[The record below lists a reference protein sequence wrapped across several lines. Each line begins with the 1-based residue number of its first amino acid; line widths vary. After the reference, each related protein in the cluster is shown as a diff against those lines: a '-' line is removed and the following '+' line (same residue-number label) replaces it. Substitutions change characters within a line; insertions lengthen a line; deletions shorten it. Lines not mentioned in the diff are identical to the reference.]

1 MNNRLLSEKWIKA
14 SIAGTIWA
22 ASEIVLGSF
31 LHNLKV
37 PFSGNILTAIG
48 VIILI
53 SIGHKWTDRGL
64 FWRAGL
70 ICAIM
75 KTMSPSAVIFGPMI
89 AIFTESVLLEI
100 SVRLLGRTLAGFTL
114 GGMLAMSWNLFQKI
128 INYIIF
134 YGYNIVEVYSN
145 LLKYAQK
152 QLNIQFDIV
161 WLPILFI
168 LVLYCLFGLISA
180 IFGIR
185 VGKRIVKQPFEY
197 KPSGFSDPVREKG
210 KEKEAEFNYSI
221 VWLIINVLFIIGS
234 LVLLSY
240 TSWIYWSFSVV
251 VISTIWT
258 FRYKRAV
265 RQLSK
270 PRFWIFFVVIT
281 MITAFVFTR
290 VQAGG
295 GSAGQG
301 FMIGLQMNFRA
312 AVIILGFSVLGTELY
327 NPKVRDFFL
336 RTSFKQ
342 LPLALE
348 LSFDSLPLMIS
359 HIPEYKTIVKNPVL
373 VLSQFLS
380 LAEFRLARMRE
391 KNDFMQK
398 IFILTGA
405 TGKGKSSCVQ
415 QIVKTLR
422 EKNIS
427 VGGIY
432 SPKVID
438 EDGITIGYDLI
449 DIKRKKREEF
459 LRLAGKNNSKDVGKY
474 YILQK
479 GLQLGLNALNVSD
492 NFDNQ
497 LVVIDEVGH
506 LELKDHGWAHK
517 LSYLL
522 KSSNNHLLL
531 VIRES
536 LLGEALLK
544 WSLQTPVII
553 DISESKCPAAGE
565 KIISGIS

>member
-1 MNNRLLSEKWIKA
+1 MNSRLLSEKWIKA

-48 VIILI
+48 IIILI
-53 SIGHKWTDRGL
+53 SISHKWTERGL

-89 AIFTESVLLEI
+89 AIFAESVLLEI
-100 SVRLLGRTLAGFTL
+100 SVSLLGRTFAGFAL

-152 QLNIQFDIV
+152 QLNIQFDLV
-161 WLPILFI
+161 WLPILFM
-168 LVLYCLFGLISA
+168 LAVYCLFGLISA
-180 IFGIR
+180 LFGIR
-185 VGKRIVKQPFEY
+185 VGKKIINQPVEFE
-197 KPSGFSDPVREKG
+197 PSKSSATAHEKG
-210 KEKEAEFNYSI
+210 KRPEAEFDYSI
-221 VWLIINVLFIIGS
+221 TWLVINIMFIVGS

-240 TSWIYWSFSVV
+240 TSWIYWSCS
-251 VISTIWT
+251 IIAIITIWT
-258 FRYKRAV
+258 IRYKRAV

-270 PRFWIFFVVIT
+270 PKFWIIFVVIT
-281 MITAFVFTR
+281 MITAFIFTR

-295 GSAGQG
+295 GSLRQG
-301 FMIGLQMNFRA
+301 LMIGIQMNFRA
-312 AVIILGFSVLGTELY
+312 AVIIVGFSVLGTELY

-342 LPLALE
+342 FPLALE

-359 HIPEYKTIVKNPVL
+359 HIPEFKTIMKNPVL
-373 VLSQFLS
+373 VISQFLA
-380 LAEFRLARMRE
+380 LADFRLARI
-391 KNDFMQK
+391 KGKSDFRQK
-398 IFILTGA
+398 IFILTGVIGQ
-405 TGKGKSSCVQ
+405 GKTSKVQ
-415 QIVKTLR
+415 QIVKIFN
-422 EKNIS
+422 EKKIT

-438 EDGITIGYDLI
+438 VNGATIGYDI
-449 DIKRKKREEF
+449 VDIRRNRREEF
-459 LRLAGKNNSKDVGKY
+459 LRLAKNKNSKIVGRY
-474 YILQK
+474 SIIQK
-479 GLQLGLNALNVSD
+479 GLRLGLNALNISD

-497 LVVIDEVGH
+497 VVVIDEVGH
-506 LELKDHGWAHK
+506 LELVDQGWAPK
-517 LSYLL
+517 LNYLL
-522 KSSNNHLLL
+522 KSGNNHLLL

-536 LLGEALLK
+536 LLEKALRK
-544 WSLQTPVII
+544 WSMDTPVII
-553 DISESKCPAAGE
+553 DISQSKNTPTDE
-565 KIISGIS
+565 IILSGIM